1 MKIIIS
7 LFLATFSVYSF
18 SQGLILDSKEY
29 ANSRQWEP
37 KNEQGFS
44 ASDLPSKISY
54 RRFAPAIQNQG
65 DVASLQSELNKL
77 LIAEFEEDMREET
90 NQQLLKG

>member
-1 MKIIIS
+1 MSYI
-7 LFLATFSVYSF
+7 
-18 SQGLILDSKEY
+18 KEL
-29 ANSRQWEP
+29 Q
-37 KNEQGFS
+37 
-44 ASDLPSKISY
+44 DKISELNL
-54 RRFAPAIQNQG
+54 RIQQNQG

>member
-1 MKIIIS
+1 MTYIKELQKQIS
-7 LFLATFSVYSF
+7 ELNLRI
-18 SQGLILDSKEY
+18 Q
-29 ANSRQWEP
+29 
-37 KNEQGFS
+37 
-44 ASDLPSKISY
+44 
-54 RRFAPAIQNQG
+54 QNQG

>member
-1 MKIIIS
+1 MKMSYIKELQKQIS
-7 LFLATFSVYSF
+7 ELNLRI
-18 SQGLILDSKEY
+18 Q
-29 ANSRQWEP
+29 
-37 KNEQGFS
+37 
-44 ASDLPSKISY
+44 
-54 RRFAPAIQNQG
+54 QNQG

>member
-1 MKIIIS
+1 MKMSYI
-7 LFLATFSVYSF
+7 
-18 SQGLILDSKEY
+18 KELQ
-29 ANSRQWEP
+29 N
-37 KNEQGFS
+37 
-44 ASDLPSKISY
+44 KISELNL
-54 RRFAPAIQNQG
+54 RIQQNQG

>member
-1 MKIIIS
+1 MKMSYI
-7 LFLATFSVYSF
+7 
-18 SQGLILDSKEY
+18 KELQKQI
-29 ANSRQWEP
+29 AELNLRIQ
-37 KNEQGFS
+37 
-44 ASDLPSKISY
+44 
-54 RRFAPAIQNQG
+54 QNQG